1 MSSVSLRDL
10 LEAGVHFGHQTR
22 LWNPKMRPFIYGEK
36 NGIHIIDLQQTA
48 TSLTAALR
56 YVTTTA
62 ARGQSILFVGTKR
75 AARDIVAQQATRS
88 NMYYVNNRWLGGT
101 LTNFQTVRKSIDR
114 LLSLEKARDDGKF
127 EFLTKKEALD
137 LTRKIHKMDKSLGGI
152 KHMKGTPGCMFV
164 IDPRREYIAVQE
176 AVKLGIPVV
185 ALCDTNCDPGGI
197 SHVIPGNDDAIK
209 SIELFTGAVA
219 EAVIEGV
226 AAGRDAFTEHE
237 AAPPVDVDNVEIY
250 RREASAETAAEEA
263 AGEEPAVEEAAA
275 EEPAAEEPAAE
286 EPAAEEAAAEEP
298 AAEEEAAAEEPAAEE
313 EAAAEEPAA
322 EEEAAEK

>member
-36 NGIHIIDLQQTA
+36 NGIHIIDLQKTA
-48 TSLTAALR
+48 TSLTTALR
-56 YVTTTA
+56 YVSTVA

-75 AARDIVAQQATRS
+75 AARDIVAQQAGRS
-88 NMYYVNNRWLGGT
+88 NMYYVNNRWLGGL

-114 LLSLEKARDDGKF
+114 LLSLEKARDEGKF

-137 LTRKIHKMDKSLGGI
+137 LTRKIAKMDKSLGGI
-152 KHMKGTPGCMFV
+152 KHMPGTPGCLFV
-164 IDPRREYIAVQE
+164 IDPRREYIAVSE

-185 ALCDTNCDPGGI
+185 ALCDTNCDPAGI
-197 SHVIPGNDDAIK
+197 THVIPGNDDAIK

-226 AAGRDAFTEHE
+226 AAGREAFNDHDV
-237 AAPPVDVDNVEIY
+237 APVADVENVEIY
-250 RREASAETAAEEA
+250 RREAPQEEAVDVEDDAEAALAADAAPAEEAPAEEAPAEEA
-263 AGEEPAVEEAAA
+263 AGEEAPA
-275 EEPAAEEPAAE
+275 EE
-286 EPAAEEAAAEEP
+286 
-298 AAEEEAAAEEPAAEE
+298 
-313 EAAAEEPAA
+313 
-322 EEEAAEK
+322 